1 MWRFLSPA
9 AMFLSHLDVWVSS
22 RWRLVLSVFLLLV
35 TLFSVTCRTVYK
47 RLYVCLLADLLSVC
61 QSVSP
66 THFSKAHTVTA
77 QTLNWT
83 LMISSNT
90 SHACGRVLEVVLA
103 LRGSGLL
110 CEVDFFYLLQSE
122 GFDVLLTSTN
132 DRLPA
137 QQRSPTERKIYNL
150 TGLIKG
156 IKAIKS
162 F

>member
-1 MWRFLSPA
+1 
-9 AMFLSHLDVWVSS
+9 
-22 RWRLVLSVFLLLV
+22 
-35 TLFSVTCRTVYK
+35 
-47 RLYVCLLADLLSVC
+47 
-61 QSVSP
+61 
-66 THFSKAHTVTA
+66 
-77 QTLNWT
+77 
-83 LMISSNT
+83 MISSNT

-122 GFDVLLTSTN
+122 GFDVLLTSTK